1 MPYPCAGLDNQCAEP
16 MENRRQEKVRTER
29 LERVKRGI
37 AERIGHVCDNLSRTE
52 FDALVTRIAEI
63 EIKYS
68 LRDRM
73 DLRPMPEPPSSE
85 GGSDGP

>member
-1 MPYPCAGLDNQCAEP
+1 
-16 MENRRQEKVRTER
+16 MENRRQEQVRTER

-68 LRDRM
+68 MRDRM
-73 DLRPMPEPPSSE
+73 DLRPIPPPSS
-85 GGSDGP
+85 DGA